1 MTRIRA
7 PRQRFTS
14 KKEFSLRDEIKK
26 ALAGGGGG
34 GGGGPVDWA
43 DITGK
48 PSTFPPSAHSH
59 VIADV
64 TGLQAVLDGKQPLS
78 AVLTATTASFTSA
91 QESKLA
97 GIASGATA
105 NDTDAALRARSSH
118 TGTQLS
124 STISDFTASVL
135 SAMSTGEADRLTNQ
149 RAGAPDWKVWTGTQA
164 QYDAL
169 GSWDSGTQYA
179 ITDAPSFNE
188 QVDDRVAALLVA
200 GTNITLNYNDAANSL
215 TINASGGGSGTT
227 NLTYTASPTN
237 GLVNSDTGTDATL
250 PLVDG
255 TNAGLMAPAQNTKLA
270 GVATGATA
278 NSPDATLLARAN
290 HTGTQTASTIS
301 DFNASSRGLTEAMLI
316 AGSNV
321 TLTPAGSGATRTLTI
336 ASTGGGGGTASAVDD
351 LNSATDITFWSG
363 TQAQYNALG
372 SYVAGRT
379 YYITDAPSGGGG
391 GSANFVEAE
400 VDFGSGKSDTAV
412 VITGQSAIVA
422 GSKVNAWVVAKATT
436 DHSADE
442 HWLETIS
449 VMAGN
454 IVAGTGFTIYAK
466 NTNMLNEPVEAYNRG
481 GAGGKGTLLYGKF
494 TVQATWG

>member
-1 MTRIRA
+1 MRKRRPTLTPVLVDTTGRA
-7 PRQRFTS
+7 TTELERR
-14 KKEFSLRDEIKK
+14 LK
-26 ALAGGGGG
+26 ALESSGGGGG
-34 GGGGPVDWA
+34 ATNLSYTASPSGGTVNSDTGGDASVPLA
-43 DITGK
+43 DGTNAGLMAPAQHTKLAGVATGATVNDTDANLRARSSHTGTQAI
-48 PSTFPPSAHSH
+48 ST
-59 VIADV
+59 V
-64 TGLQAVLDGKQPLS
+64 TGLQTALDGKQPL
-78 AVLTATTASFTSA
+78 ATVLTNTTASFTTA
-91 QESKLA
+91 QETKLA
-97 GIASGATA
+97 GVASGATA
-105 NDTDAALRARSSH
+105 NDTDANLKARANH
-118 TGTQLS
+118 TGTQTA
-124 STISDFTASVL
+124 STISDFS
-135 SAMSTGEADRLTNQ
+135 EA
-149 RAGAPDWKVWTGTQA
+149 
-164 QYDAL
+164 
-169 GSWDSGTQYA
+169 
-179 ITDAPSFNE
+179 
-188 QVDDRVAALLVA
+188 VDDRVAALLVA

-270 GVATGATA
+270 GIATGATA
-278 NSPDATLLARAN
+278 NSSDATLLARAN

-301 DFNASSRGLTEAMLI
+301 DFNASSRGQTEAMLI

-391 GSANFVEAE
+391 GSANFVEGE
-400 VDFGSGKSDTAV
+400 VDFGSGKSDATL
-412 VITGQSAIVA
+412 VITGQSGIVA
-422 GSKVNAWVVAKATT
+422 GSKVSAWVVAKATT

-466 NTNMLNEPVEAYNRG
+466 NTNMLNEPVENYNRG
-481 GAGGKGTLLYGKF
+481 GKGGKGTLLYGKF